1 MSKTYFILETE
12 EGIAEMKK
20 AALRSLAFLG
30 ILRVL
35 KESVAYLY
43 KTTEEIKKL

>member
-1 MSKTYFILETE
+1 MERIV
-12 EGIAEMKK
+12 EMKK